1 MYLEQDI
8 NEAVEDLKIFFSVM
22 SYECTQRGWS
32 YYTSDEESESYEELK
47 AASLRFFKSIPIATA
62 GNDTAIYGAIENV
75 KFRFWHDV
83 LHLEND
89 IDFSHAG
96 ELKIV
101 NKHAEAAEEY
111 GLSQLAKDIL
121 LIDTKG
127 QVDYY
132 YKHRRFVTNQETF
145 IHTYLN
151 QGRTCAMALK

>member
-8 NEAVEDLKIFFSVM
+8 NEAVEDLKIFFDVM
-22 SYECTQRGWS
+22 AYECTQKGWS
-32 YYTSDEESESYEELK
+32 YYTSDKAPESYKELK
-47 AASLRFFKSIPIATA
+47 ETSLGLFLSIPIATA
-62 GNDTAIYGAIENV
+62 GNDTAIYGAIANV
-75 KFRFWHDV
+75 EFRFWHDV

-89 IDFSHAG
+89 VDFSHAG
-96 ELKIV
+96 ELAIV
-101 NKHAEAAEEY
+101 NKHLEAAEKY
-111 GLSQLAKDIL
+111 GLNQLAKDIL

-132 YKHRRFVTNQETF
+132 YKHKRFVTNQETF